1 MSCMSILAFIAASK
15 ATSYLLFQPRL
26 LFNNSLSG
34 VIPQTLCQ
42 NIFTQLIEIFP
53 NNGVF
58 TCPLPTCCVSG
69 FSCSIQGYNASCSN
83 DTKTTSFSTST
94 RITTPLSTSSLFC
107 CYYDSNSQPAA
118 SICSSSSCPP
128 PPDGYSFFSSAPT
141 SSCSQCSTQP

>member
-83 DTKTTSFSTST
+83 DTKTTSFRSEEHTSE
-94 RITTPLSTSSLFC
+94 LQ
-107 CYYDSNSQPAA
+107 SQFHLV
-118 SICSSSSCPP
+118 CRLLL
-128 PPDGYSFFSSAPT
+128 
-141 SSCSQCSTQP
+141 